1 MAYSRSP
8 QFKRSF
14 SISAGS
20 LDHGIYKNFELR
32 TIGVVTLCS
41 HSIQRQHCLKHRG
54 GELCATTELVALFQ
68 PIWNWLRF
76 SKPIR
81 QFMRIETNCPSQSKG
96 WKSPACRHFID
107 MLGCDLEQFC
117 NIPCAQDA
125 AFFFQLIYQTH
136 IRAPQQKT
144 ILPLT
149 RMQSRL
155 FKTVRAFRQTA
166 SSFQVLSGSS
176 D

>member
-1 MAYSRSP
+1 MADSRSP

-20 LDHGIYKNFELR
+20 LNHGIYKNFELR
-32 TIGVVTLCS
+32 TIGVVTLCF

-117 NIPCAQDA
+117 NVPCAQDA
-125 AFFFQLIYQTH
+125 VFFFQLIYQTH
-136 IRAPQQKT
+136 NRAPQQQAFL
-144 ILPLT
+144 LPDGKAI
-149 RMQSRL
+149 SI
-155 FKTVRAFRQTA
+155 V
-166 SSFQVLSGSS
+166 
-176 D
+176 

>member
-1 MAYSRSP
+1 MVMNSDA
-8 QFKRSF
+8 
-14 SISAGS
+14 
-20 LDHGIYKNFELR
+20 
-32 TIGVVTLCS
+32 
-41 HSIQRQHCLKHRG
+41 KHRKEFSTENTLG
-54 GELCATTELVALFQ
+54 GDFLFPEPTAALFRRGDSADLCATTPLAALFG
-68 PIWNWLRF
+68 PKCNRLRS
-76 SKPIR
+76 SKPGR
-81 QFMRIETNCPSQSKG
+81 QFMRIETDCPSQSKG

-117 NIPCAQDA
+117 NVPCAQNA

-155 FKTVRAFRQTA
+155 FKAVRAFRQTA
-166 SSFQVLSGSS
+166 SSCQVPSGG
-176 D
+176 